1 MAIREIQPSQRP
13 ERNAPAQAKPKKERQ
28 GRLSLVPQLPS
39 IDFSNLNIRS
49 ITSVE
54 REQKSFAIICMSL
67 AIAGLLL
74 MFGLNMALTEGA
86 FKVKELKLQVIEM
99 NELREAALTQV
110 STISSPEILAQSAS
124 RLGMVPSTTPR
135 FLQLAGKQ

>member
-1 MAIREIQPSQRP
+1 MAIREIQPRLRP
-13 ERNAPAQAKPKKERQ
+13 ERNAPAQSKPKKEQQ

-67 AIAGLLL
+67 AIAGLLA
-74 MFGLNMALTEGA
+74 MFGLNMALAEGA

-110 STISSPEILAQSAS
+110 STISSPEILAQSAA

-135 FLQLAGKQ
+135 FLQLVGKQ

>member
-13 ERNAPAQAKPKKERQ
+13 ERNAPAQSKPKKERQ

-54 REQKSFAIICMSL
+54 REQKSFAIICRSL
-67 AIAGLLL
+67 AIAGLLS

-86 FKVKELKLQVIEM
+86 FKVRELKLQVIEM

-110 STISSPEILAQSAS
+110 STISSPEILAQSAA

-135 FLQLAGKQ
+135 FLQLVGKQ